1 MELKTEQIFFELLR
15 CEMNGVTLLEE
26 IKNLITLEKLPALFK
41 LSKQHDL
48 VHLVA
53 DALDKNGLLPEN
65 TEARKRFLQ
74 ERNMAIY
81 RYEQI
86 QYELEQICETLEEA
100 KISFLPLKGSVL
112 RTFYPEPWMRTS
124 CDIDVL
130 VREETLLQAIDCLK
144 KQLRYTVGEK
154 SLHDISL
161 FSESGIHLE
170 LHFDLIEDFIFER
183 DKKILENVWEL
194 SSVKEGKQYHFEM
207 SDEAFYFYHIAHMAK
222 HFKNGGCGVRP
233 VLDDWILT
241 ARTDNERAR
250 EDLLRKG
257 GLNEFAEKVHSLS
270 DCWFNERPH
279 NALTAEM
286 EQYILKGGVYGNS
299 ENRAVVQ
306 QIKKGGKLRALLV
319 RVFLPLEMLK
329 IQYSILEKHKIL
341 LPFCQIA
348 RWFRLLFS
356 KRFKSVK
363 QEIQTNMSI
372 SKDAK
377 SRTENLLRDL
387 GL

>member
-1 MELKTEQIFFELLR
+1 
-15 CEMNGVTLLEE
+15 
-26 IKNLITLEKLPALFK
+26 
-41 LSKQHDL
+41 
-48 VHLVA
+48 
-53 DALDKNGLLPEN
+53 
-65 TEARKRFLQ
+65 
-74 ERNMAIY
+74 
-81 RYEQI
+81 
-86 QYELEQICETLEEA
+86 
-100 KISFLPLKGSVL
+100 
-112 RTFYPEPWMRTS
+112 MRTS

-130 VREETLLQAIDCLK
+130 VREETLSQAIDCLE

-270 DCWFNERPH
+270 DCWLNERPH
-279 NALTAEM
+279 NALTSEM
-286 EQYILKGGVYGNS
+286 EQ
-299 ENRAVVQ
+299 
-306 QIKKGGKLRALLV
+306 
-319 RVFLPLEMLK
+319 
-329 IQYSILEKHKIL
+329 
-341 LPFCQIA
+341 
-348 RWFRLLFS
+348 
-356 KRFKSVK
+356 
-363 QEIQTNMSI
+363 
-372 SKDAK
+372 
-377 SRTENLLRDL
+377 
-387 GL
+387 